1 MQEIK
6 RTEGLLSWAKQ
17 HNDQD
22 EISRLQCELAGLIA
36 QL

>member
-6 RTEGLLSWAKQ
+6 RTEGLLAWAKQ

-22 EISRLQCELAGLIA
+22 EISHLQCELLGLIA

>member
-1 MQEIK
+1 MEAIK
-6 RTEGLLSWAKQ
+6 RTEGVLEWAKQ

-22 EISRLQCELAGLIA
+22 EISRLQCELPGLIA